1 MSTIRKLDNINS
13 NIPVRENL
21 LELLLADKRSAQ
33 TRRVYRSDIAM
44 FFKEMYPQVEE
55 ALAMEQFLAL
65 TQFNA
70 TAVGIQY
77 KAQMLDRGL
86 KEATVNRRLAALRSL
101 VELAR
106 KLGKCTFHLIDA
118 KGLKVTAYR
127 DTSGLT
133 KDEFKLVLKQV
144 DKNTRIGVR
153 DFAILLLLWTNAL
166 RRSEVSKLKVSDFNY
181 DNRTLRVLGKGKGTN
196 YEVIELPKVTADS
209 IWEWLASGKITS
221 TDNSLFTAC
230 DFYNAGHGLTG
241 DMISRIVKKY
251 CSKAGITKRVSAH
264 TMRHS
269 SITAALD
276 ASDGNVRKV
285 QKLSRHADIRTLTIY
300 DDNRNR
306 HQGEMSDVLADL
318 L

>member
-1 MSTIRKLDNINS
+1 M
-13 NIPVRENL
+13 
-21 LELLLADKRSAQ
+21 
-33 TRRVYRSDIAM
+33 
-44 FFKEMYPQVEE
+44 
-55 ALAMEQFLAL
+55 
-65 TQFNA
+65 
-70 TAVGIQY
+70 
-77 KAQMLDRGL
+77 
-86 KEATVNRRLAALRSL
+86 
-101 VELAR
+101 ELAR
-106 KLGKCTFHLIDA
+106 KLGKCTFHLIDV
-118 KGLKVTAYR
+118 KGEKVTAYR

-133 KDEFKLVLKQV
+133 KDEFKRVLKQI
-144 DKNTRIGVR
+144 DTSSRIGIR

-196 YEVIELPKVTADS
+196 YEVIEVPKATADA
-209 IWEWLASGKITS
+209 ILQWLQSGKITS
-221 TDNSLFTAC
+221 TDIPLFTAC
-230 DFYNAGHGLTG
+230 DFHNAGHGLCG

-251 CSKAGITKRVSAH
+251 CEKAGITKRVSAH

>member
-1 MSTIRKLDNINS
+1 MSAIRNLDNKQQ
-13 NIPVRENL
+13 NIPARENL
-21 LELLLADKRSAQ
+21 LELLVADKRSTQ
-33 TRRVYRSDIAM
+33 TRRVYRSDISM

-55 ALAMEQFLAL
+55 TLAMEQFLAL
-65 TQFNA
+65 TQFDA

-77 KAQMLDRGL
+77 KAQMLGRGL

-106 KLGKCTFHLIDA
+106 KLGKCTFHLIDV
-118 KGLKVTAYR
+118 KGEKVTAYR

-133 KDEFKLVLKQV
+133 KDEFKRVLKQI
-144 DKNTRIGVR
+144 DTSSRIGIR

-166 RRSEVSKLKVSDFNY
+166 RRSEVSKLRVSDFNY

-196 YEVIELPKVTADS
+196 YEVIEVPKATADA
-209 IWEWLASGKITS
+209 ILQWLQSSKITS
-221 TDNSLFTAC
+221 TNTSLFTAC
-230 DFYNAGHGLTG
+230 DFHNAGHGLCG
-241 DMISRIVKKY
+241 DMVSRIVKKY
-251 CSKAGITKRVSAH
+251 CEKAGISKRVSAH